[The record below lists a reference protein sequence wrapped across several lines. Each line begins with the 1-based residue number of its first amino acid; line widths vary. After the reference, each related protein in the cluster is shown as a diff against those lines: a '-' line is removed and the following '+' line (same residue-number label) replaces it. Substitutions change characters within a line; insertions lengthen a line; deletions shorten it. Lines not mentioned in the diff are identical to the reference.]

1 MLQRFTA
8 RNAQDKHDLMS
19 LEVTEVFFLLLGT
32 ILKSLFVKL
41 EFVAIRRSIL
51 FGSQIILGLLP
62 ISILRALL
70 VMLVL
75 KLVNL
80 YARWDF

>member
-8 RNAQDKHDLMS
+8 RNAQGKHDLLC
-19 LEVTEVFFLLLGT
+19 LEAMEVFFLLLGT

-41 EFVAIRRSIL
+41 EFVAIRHSIL
-51 FGSQIILGLLP
+51 FTSQIILESFP
-62 ISILRALL
+62 ISILCALL

-80 YARWDF
+80 YAKWDF